1 MPWLTKILDFY
12 NSETGRRI
20 LKWVTTALG
29 VLLLSGTIP
38 LDTPVALGL
47 SLGQILTILGL
58 GTPSAPPTAVLNRL
72 K

>member
-1 MPWLTKILDFY
+1 MWQKALDFY

-20 LKWVTTALG
+20 VKWGMTAFG
-29 VLLLSGTIP
+29 VLISSGKIP
-38 LDTPVALGL
+38 LDMPIVLGL

-58 GTPSAPPTAVLNRL
+58 GQPSAPPQAVLSRL

>member
-1 MPWLTKILDFY
+1 MWQKALDFY

-20 LKWVTTALG
+20 FKWVTTALG
-29 VLLLSGTIP
+29 VLLSSGTIP
-38 LDTPVALGL
+38 LDTPLVLGL
-47 SLGQILTILGL
+47 SLGQILTIFGL